1 MYCISV
7 FFCVFASVFY
17 GLKMLLFFV
26 SFWLHKG
33 PAVVIDD
40 TQDEVN
46 EERYVCEL
54 YNALGFGGQ
63 YWTIVFY
70 HLPAS

>member
-1 MYCISV
+1 M
-7 FFCVFASVFY
+7 
-17 GLKMLLFFV
+17 
-26 SFWLHKG
+26 
-33 PAVVIDD
+33 VIDD

-63 YWTIVFY
+63 Y
-70 HLPAS
+70 